1 MKIYIKPMA
10 VILSIEQE
18 FLLAASPNGEK
29 LKLFNDV
36 SDMPAM
42 SKKHEYFQN
51 FWNDDRYEE
60 YVDEN
65 M

>member
-18 FLLAASPNGEK
+18 FLLAASPAGEK
-29 LKLFNDV
+29 LKVFNSV

-42 SKKHEYFQN
+42 SKKHECFQD
-51 FWNDDRYEE
+51 FWNDDKDEE